1 MHFCCPELRT
11 AGKILYIWANSCQHD
26 CRAQISN
33 IKKNKVFFMKFAV
46 ILVVALG
53 LVLCAL
59 SAGCTSPTQVE
70 IKPLETTVPTPP
82 PATSTSASSSTAT
95 VISTPV
101 AVETLPSGQNVDIQV
116 EKQRPDA
123 TIHLLY
129 NGGEG
134 EMFVQNIMM
143 RVTRS
148 DGQVEEHYLND
159 GARKPRRGD
168 ELVIAGT
175 RGSDQVVVFLTSS
188 GKTYRIFDKPL
199 VLPYY

>member
-1 MHFCCPELRT
+1 
-11 AGKILYIWANSCQHD
+11 
-26 CRAQISN
+26 
-33 IKKNKVFFMKFAV
+33 MKCTV
-46 ILVVALG
+46 ILVVT
-53 LVLCAL
+53 LVLVFCAL
-59 SAGCTSPTQVE
+59 SAGCTSPTQAE
-70 IKPLETTVPTPP
+70 IKPLETTVSTPP
-82 PATSTSASSSTAT
+82 PQTTSASASTAT
-95 VISTPV
+95 VVSTPV
-101 AVETLPSGQNVDIQV
+101 AVETLPAGQDVNIQV

-148 DGQVEEHYLND
+148 DGVVEEQYLND
-159 GARKPRRGD
+159 KTRKPRRGD
-168 ELVIAGT
+168 ELVMAGT

-188 GKTYRIFDKPL
+188 GKTYRIYDKPL

>member
-1 MHFCCPELRT
+1 MHFYCPEPAYCQKNPLYS
-11 AGKILYIWANSCQHD
+11 GKHLSARLQSANQKYKK
-26 CRAQISN
+26 
-33 IKKNKVFFMKFAV
+33 IKAFFMKYTI
-46 ILVVALG
+46 ILVAALG

-59 SAGCTSPTQVE
+59 SAGCTSPTQAE
-70 IKPLETTVPTPP
+70 IKPQETTVPTLPMV
-82 PATSTSASSSTAT
+82 TSTSSSTST
-95 VISTPV
+95 VVSTPV
-101 AVETLPSGQNVDIQV
+101 AVETLPAGQNVNIHV

-148 DGQVEEHYLND
+148 DGQVEEQYLND
-159 GARKPRRGD
+159 KTRKPRRGD

-175 RGSDQVVVFLTSS
+175 RGTDQVVVFLTSS

>member
-1 MHFCCPELRT
+1 
-11 AGKILYIWANSCQHD
+11 
-26 CRAQISN
+26 
-33 IKKNKVFFMKFAV
+33 MKCTL
-46 ILVVALG
+46 ILVATLG

-82 PATSTSASSSTAT
+82 PTTITSTSSSTAT
-95 VISTPV
+95 VVSTPV
-101 AVETLPSGQNVDIQV
+101 AVETLPAGQAVDVQV

-123 TIHLLY
+123 SIHLLF

-148 DGQVEEHYLND
+148 DGEVKEQYLND
-159 GARKPRRGD
+159 GTRKPRRGD

-175 RGSDQVVVFLTSS
+175 RGSDQVVVFLTSA
-188 GKTYRIFDKPL
+188 GKTYRIYDKPL
-199 VLPYY
+199 VSSSY

>member
-1 MHFCCPELRT
+1 
-11 AGKILYIWANSCQHD
+11 
-26 CRAQISN
+26 
-33 IKKNKVFFMKFAV
+33 MKCTV
-46 ILVVALG
+46 ILVVTLAL
-53 LVLCAL
+53 VFCAL
-59 SAGCTSPTQVE
+59 SAGCTSPTQAE
-70 IKPLETTVPTPP
+70 IKPLETTISTPP
-82 PATSTSASSSTAT
+82 PQTTSASSSTAT
-95 VISTPV
+95 VVSTPV
-101 AVETLPSGQNVDIQV
+101 AVETLPAGQDVNIQV

-148 DGQVEEHYLND
+148 DGVVEEQYLND
-159 GARKPRRGD
+159 KTRKPRRGD
-168 ELVIAGT
+168 ELVMAGT

-188 GKTYRIFDKPL
+188 GKTYRIYDKPL

>member
-1 MHFCCPELRT
+1 
-11 AGKILYIWANSCQHD
+11 
-26 CRAQISN
+26 
-33 IKKNKVFFMKFAV
+33 MKCV
-46 ILVVALG
+46 LILVVALG
-53 LVLCAL
+53 LVICAL

-82 PATSTSASSSTAT
+82 PATSTSTSTSSSTAT

-101 AVETLPSGQNVDIQV
+101 AVETLPAGQNVDIQV

-159 GARKPRRGD
+159 GTGKPRRGD
-168 ELVIAGT
+168 ELVMAGT
-175 RGSDQVVVFLTSS
+175 RGSDQVVIFLTSS

-199 VLPYY
+199 VSPYY

>member
-1 MHFCCPELRT
+1 
-11 AGKILYIWANSCQHD
+11 
-26 CRAQISN
+26 
-33 IKKNKVFFMKFAV
+33 MKCTV
-46 ILVVALG
+46 ILVAALG

-59 SAGCTSPTQVE
+59 SAGCTSPTQAE

-82 PATSTSASSSTAT
+82 PTISTSSSTAT
-95 VISTPV
+95 VVSTPV
-101 AVETLPSGQNVDIQV
+101 AVETLPAGQDVDIQI

-123 TIHLLY
+123 SIHLLF

-148 DGQVEEHYLND
+148 DGQVEEQYLND
-159 GARKPRRGD
+159 KTRKPRRGD
-168 ELVIAGT
+168 ELVMAGT

-188 GKTYRIFDKPL
+188 GRTYRIFDKPL
-199 VLPYY
+199 MLPYY

>member
-1 MHFCCPELRT
+1 
-11 AGKILYIWANSCQHD
+11 
-26 CRAQISN
+26 
-33 IKKNKVFFMKFAV
+33 MKYTMTLIA
-46 ILVVALG
+46 ALG

-59 SAGCTSPTQVE
+59 SAGCTSPTQAE
-70 IKPLETTVPTPP
+70 IKPLETTVTTLPTI
-82 PATSTSASSSTAT
+82 TSASSSTST
-95 VISTPV
+95 VVSTPV
-101 AVETLPSGQNVDIQV
+101 AVETLPAGQNVNIHI

-148 DGQVEEHYLND
+148 DGQVEEQYLND
-159 GARKPRRGD
+159 KTRKPRRGD
-168 ELVIAGT
+168 ELVMAGT
-175 RGSDQVVVFLTSS
+175 RGTDQVVVVLTSS

>member
-1 MHFCCPELRT
+1 LAPGTEPCRKNPAHL
-11 AGKILYIWANSCQHD
+11 GKHESARLQSANQKY
-26 CRAQISN
+26 
-33 IKKNKVFFMKFAV
+33 KKNKAFFMKCTV
-46 ILVVALG
+46 ILVAALV

-59 SAGCTSPTQVE
+59 SAGCTSPSQAA
-70 IKPLETTVPTPP
+70 IKPLETTVPPP
-82 PATSTSASSSTAT
+82 PSVTSTSSSTAT
-95 VISTPV
+95 VVSTPV
-101 AVETLPSGQNVDIQV
+101 AVETLPAGQNVDIQV

-148 DGQVEEHYLND
+148 DGQVEEQYLND
-159 GARKPRRGD
+159 KTRKPRRGD

>member
-1 MHFCCPELRT
+1 
-11 AGKILYIWANSCQHD
+11 
-26 CRAQISN
+26 
-33 IKKNKVFFMKFAV
+33 MKCTI
-46 ILVVALG
+46 ILVAALG

-59 SAGCTSPTQVE
+59 SAGCTSPTQAE

-82 PATSTSASSSTAT
+82 PATPPSTSTAT
-95 VISTPV
+95 VVSTPL
-101 AVETLPSGQNVDIQV
+101 AVETLPAGQNVAIQI

-134 EMFVQNIMM
+134 EMFVQNVMM

-148 DGQVEEHYLND
+148 DGQVEEQYLND
-159 GARKPRRGD
+159 KTRKPRRGD
-168 ELVIAGT
+168 ELVMAGT

-199 VLPYY
+199 ELPYY

>member
-1 MHFCCPELRT
+1 
-11 AGKILYIWANSCQHD
+11 
-26 CRAQISN
+26 
-33 IKKNKVFFMKFAV
+33 MKYTMTLIA
-46 ILVVALG
+46 ALG

-59 SAGCTSPTQVE
+59 SAGCTSPTQAE
-70 IKPLETTVPTPP
+70 IKPLETTVTTLPTI
-82 PATSTSASSSTAT
+82 TSASSSTST
-95 VISTPV
+95 VVSTPV
-101 AVETLPSGQNVDIQV
+101 AVETLPAGQNVNIQI

-143 RVTRS
+143 RVTRF
-148 DGQVEEHYLND
+148 DGQVEEQYLND
-159 GARKPRRGD
+159 KTRKPRRGD
-168 ELVIAGT
+168 ELVMAGT
-175 RGSDQVVVFLTSS
+175 RGTDQVVVFLTSS